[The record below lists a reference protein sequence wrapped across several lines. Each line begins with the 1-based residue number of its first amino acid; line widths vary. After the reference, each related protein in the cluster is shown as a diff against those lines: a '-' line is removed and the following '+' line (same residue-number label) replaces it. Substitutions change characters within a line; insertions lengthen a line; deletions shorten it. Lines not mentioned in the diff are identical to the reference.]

1 MRYTSYCV
9 HMKKKERI
17 RADER
22 AKILRQIGLW
32 SKHYLQIKDVFMDN
46 KRLLDYADVHS
57 NLFKCDVFSSD
68 PQEKKLQ
75 LLIQKVSFINGF
87 EAL

>member
-1 MRYTSYCV
+1 M
-9 HMKKKERI
+9 
-17 RADER
+17 
-22 AKILRQIGLW
+22 RQIGLW

-75 LLIQKVSFINGF
+75 LLIQKYRLLMVLRHYQVIIIQQLTIISLEVIY
-87 EAL
+87 EEE